1 MMAGFRPIGSALPPT
16 VLERGGR
23 AVVIPDVSVI
33 DAETLALVLE
43 TAGVSPS
50 FFFTLLTGSP
60 PRPRRRHR
68 ERGAGRSLDTGIRPR
83 PRVLIVDDDED
94 TRELYAWCMR
104 AAGWAVELA
113 ANGAQGLLV
122 AVVPEPDVIVMDLHM
137 PVLGGLDAIRRL
149 KCDEATKHVPVV
161 ACTALDPRSSEVEA
175 RNAGC
180 DEFVAKPCEP
190 EALRDLLETMVARW
204 G

>member
-1 MMAGFRPIGSALPPT
+1 
-16 VLERGGR
+16 
-23 AVVIPDVSVI
+23 
-33 DAETLALVLE
+33 
-43 TAGVSPS
+43 
-50 FFFTLLTGSP
+50 
-60 PRPRRRHR
+60 
-68 ERGAGRSLDTGIRPR
+68 
-83 PRVLIVDDDED
+83 
-94 TRELYAWCMR
+94 MR

-149 KCDEATKHVPVV
+149 KRDETTKHVPVV
-161 ACTALDPRSSEVEA
+161 ACTALDPRSSEMEA